1 MYKLET
7 TSSAQTPSEDGR
19 SESTLVDEDQDNTG
33 ITTTTTLMKVC
44 ATFQLSGLNF
54 TTCAVNGLVVIGL
67 PAITHELKIDDSLA
81 VWPSSVT
88 SLSTAATLLLAG
100 TIADLVGARGI
111 ELFGAFACGLLMLG
125 AGASRTGME
134 MVGIRAVQGIALSC
148 HLAASVALITQ
159 CIPRG
164 RGRNIAFACLG
175 LSQPLGFSFGLVL
188 GGILVDTIGWRGGW
202 YIYGGI
208 TLALAV
214 MGWFVLPMQKKGRGK
229 RAVMRQL
236 REEIDW
242 VGTLLIS
249 GFMGVISAFMA

>member
-1 MYKLET
+1 
-7 TSSAQTPSEDGR
+7 
-19 SESTLVDEDQDNTG
+19 
-33 ITTTTTLMKVC
+33 MKVC

-67 PAITHELKIDDSLA
+67 PAITHELHIHDSLA

-88 SLSTAATLLLAG
+88 SLTTAATLLLAG
-100 TIADLVGARGI
+100 TIADLVGARVV

-125 AGASRTGME
+125 AGASTSGMGL
-134 MVGIRAVQGIALSC
+134 VGIRAVQGIALSC
-148 HLAASVALITQ
+148 HLAASVALVTQ
-159 CIPRG
+159 CVPRG

-214 MGWFVLPMQKKGRGK
+214 MGVFVLPGK
-229 RAVMRQL
+229 RPQGTRRRGSKVVVRQL
-236 REEIDW
+236 KSEIDW
-242 VGTLLIS
+242 VGTALIS
-249 GFMGVISAFMA
+249 GFMGVMSASMA